1 MATGSN
7 KQNNSIQQTAD
18 ILQRQPPYD
27 LEAERGVLGSILLKP
42 DIIDEVLFVLHKEDF
57 FDEANQKLYGVMYE
71 MHNNAK
77 KIDAMLLVA
86 ELKTQNI
93 FEMIG
98 GTKYLAELGG
108 AVPNAAHAVYYAEI
122 VREKAIYRSL
132 INVGTEILKEAYEQ
146 AVDCRALLSQAE
158 QKVFN
163 IADVRGGQSVS
174 KLDEILHKAMDR
186 MEARMSGE
194 QTEDGVE
201 THFTELDRMMGGFH
215 ANELLILAARPSM
228 GKTALAMN
236 IAENVCHLGK
246 APVLFI
252 SLEMS
257 QLELCDRLLCSAAQ
271 VNGHK
276 MRNGTISNEDR
287 AKLVEKAGELAI
299 APLYVDDSPTRT
311 VSEIAS
317 AARRI
322 QRNHEGRLGLIVID
336 YLQLIEPDNTR
347 DPRQEQVARI
357 ARRLKGI
364 ARDLKVPVL
373 CLAQLNRQPE
383 GSSDHRP
390 KLSHLR
396 ESGAIEQDADVVMF
410 IHREEY
416 YRRGEDAEQFAGL
429 AEIIIA
435 KQRNGPV
442 GEIELLWQ
450 KEFTRFVDKAPER
463 LQAFDDFNS
472 GTQAGVA
479 GADPF

>member
-7 KQNNSIQQTAD
+7 KQNNPIEQTAD

-71 MHNNAK
+71 MHNDAK

-86 ELKTQNI
+86 ELKSQNL

-132 INVGTEILKEAYEQ
+132 INVGTEILKEAYDQ

-163 IADVRGGQSVS
+163 IADGRGGQTVS

-194 QTEDGVE
+194 QTDDGVE
-201 THFTELDRMMGGFH
+201 THYTELDRMMGGFH
-215 ANELLILAARPSM
+215 ASELLILAARPSM

-246 APVLFI
+246 APVVFI

-257 QLELCDRLLCSAAQ
+257 QLELCDRLLCSAAR

-287 AKLVEKAGELAI
+287 AKLVEKAGELAL

-322 QRNHEGRLGLIVID
+322 QRNHDGRLGLIVID
-336 YLQLIEPDNTR
+336 YLQLIEPDNPR

-357 ARRLKGI
+357 ARRLKGL

-373 CLAQLNRQPE
+373 CLAQLNRQTE

-442 GEIELLWQ
+442 GEVELLWQ
-450 KEFTRFVDKAPER
+450 KDFTRFVDKAPER

-472 GTQAGVA
+472 GTEAGIAGV
-479 GADPF
+479 DPF

>member
-1 MATGSN
+1 MATGSSN
-7 KQNNSIQQTAD
+7 QKSVIENTAD

-42 DIIDEVLFVLHKEDF
+42 DIIDEVLFVLHREDF

-71 MHNNAK
+71 MHNNGK

-86 ELKTQNI
+86 ELKSQSL
-93 FEMIG
+93 FELVG

-132 INVGTEILKEAYEQ
+132 IDVGTEILKEAYEQ

-163 IADVRGGQSVS
+163 IADVRGGQTVS
-174 KLDEILHKAMDR
+174 KLDQILHKAMDR

-236 IAENVCHLGK
+236 IAENVVHLGK
-246 APVLFI
+246 APTLFI

-257 QLELCDRLLCSAAQ
+257 QLELCDRLLCSAAR

-287 AKLVEKAGELAI
+287 AKLVEKAGELAN

-322 QRNHEGRLGLIVID
+322 QRTHDGRLGLIIID
-336 YLQLIEPDNTR
+336 YLQLIEPDNPR
-347 DPRQEQVARI
+347 DPRQEQVAKI
-357 ARRLKGI
+357 ARRLKGL

-373 CLAQLNRQPE
+373 CLAQLNRQAE

-416 YRRGEDAEQFAGL
+416 YRRGEDAEQFAGM
-429 AEIIIA
+429 AELIIA

-442 GEIELLWQ
+442 GEVEMLWQ
-450 KEFTRFVDKAPER
+450 KDFTRFVDKAPER

-472 GTQAGVA
+472 GTGVGVP

>member
-1 MATGSN
+1 MATGSRN
-7 KQNNSIQQTAD
+7 QTNAIENTAD

-42 DIIDEVLFVLHKEDF
+42 DVIDDVLYVLHREDF

-71 MHNNAK
+71 MHNNGK

-86 ELKTQNI
+86 ELKSQSL
-93 FEMIG
+93 FELVG

-132 INVGTEILKEAYEQ
+132 IDVGTEILKEAYEQ

-163 IADVRGGQSVS
+163 IADVRGGQTVS

-236 IAENVCHLGK
+236 IAENVVHLGK

-257 QLELCDRLLCSAAQ
+257 QLELCDRLLCSAAR

-276 MRNGTISNEDR
+276 MRNGTISNDDR
-287 AKLVEKAGELAI
+287 AKLVEKAGELAV

-317 AARRI
+317 ASRRI
-322 QRNHEGRLGLIVID
+322 QRTHDGRLGLIIID
-336 YLQLIEPDNTR
+336 YLQLIEPDNPR
-347 DPRQEQVARI
+347 DPRQEQVAKI
-357 ARRLKGI
+357 ARRLKGL

-373 CLAQLNRQPE
+373 CLAQLNRQAE

-416 YRRGEDAEQFAGL
+416 YRRGEDAEQFAGM

-442 GEIELLWQ
+442 GEVEVLWQ
-450 KEFTRFVDKAPER
+450 KDFTRFVDKAPER

-472 GTQAGVA
+472 GTEAGVA